1 MITKEI
7 FREKAK
13 EGIFSEE
20 EISHIEHALESM
32 KNVENNRMQNRK
44 GNAGFSGILKDF
56 FKGYNAPRIWNQI
69 TESAL
74 ILCILIGI
82 IIFGYAGKLEP
93 IVVSTLIATII
104 GFVFGK
110 MRY

>member
-7 FREKAK
+7 FRQKAK
-13 EGIFSEE
+13 EGTFSEE
-20 EISHIEHALESM
+20 EISQIEHAIESM
-32 KNVENNRMQNRK
+32 KDVKNIIVQRRK
-44 GNAGFSGILKDF
+44 GRGGFNGIIKNF
-56 FKGYNAPRIWNQI
+56 FEGYNAPRIWNQV
-69 TESAL
+69 TESVL

-82 IIFGYAGKLEP
+82 IIFGYSGKLEP

-110 MRY
+110 LR